1 METNRFTELLG
12 LFLDDEISQEQ
23 LDELTLLVSQDTKKL
38 DLLRDHLLMSDRL
51 SQFED
56 DLRSGDRFLN
66 AWQTRLQAADDTSGF
81 VAKVVAS
88 AQEEASARST
98 RTLAKNEHVWQIP
111 KAAGTIAFALSLLI
125 LAAVLYQRTTDRDAE
140 STRIALSPDTVVTH
154 VGREEPSDLG
164 VAVLTRASALVGE
177 QTSDWATG
185 KTVPPGALTWDAGL
199 LQLEFYAGATVVA
212 EGPAE
217 IEILDESHVVCRS
230 GRLRVHVP
238 KPARGF
244 SVLAP
249 SIELV
254 DLGTEFGLDVLQN
267 GDAEVHVF
275 DGKVELYDAQSDR
288 NIETRRLLNAGDAL
302 TVNRDGTSTPIELR
316 DSDFV
321 SPSLLNQ
328 ITDGTQKKQLSDWRI
343 FRDAT
348 QNDPR
353 IVAYFPFDRNNQEDR
368 VLTGYGINGS
378 SLDGAIVG
386 CEWTE
391 GRWPDKSSLQFK
403 RPGDRVRITVP
414 GEYRSLTYSIWLRVD
429 GLDRKYNSLLLTD
442 GFGRNRPHW
451 QIRQDGSLAL
461 GIRHTAKML
470 HSYHTESIFN
480 LFRLGQWVHL
490 AVSYDSVRRDVSH
503 YVNGKLAMRE
513 PMEETASGVLKIG
526 DATIGNW
533 SAPTHRHRETRV
545 RNLNGCI
552 DELIVFKEA
561 LGESEIRRICE
572 AGRP

>member
-1 METNRFTELLG
+1 MSTNRFDELLG
-12 LFLDDEISQEQ
+12 LLLDDDVTEQ
-23 LDELTLLVSQDTKKL
+23 QLNELTQIVSQDTKKL

-56 DLRSGDRFLN
+56 DLRSGDRFLD
-66 AWQTRLQAADDTSGF
+66 AWQTRLHAADDTSGF

-98 RTLAKNEHVWQIP
+98 HTLAKNENVWQIP

-125 LAAVLYQRTTDRDAE
+125 LAAVLYQRTTDPDAD
-140 STRIALSPDTVVTH
+140 STRIALSPDTVVTN

-185 KTVPPGALTWDAGL
+185 KTVPPGVLTWDSGL

-217 IEILDESHVVCRS
+217 MEILDESHVICRS

-275 DGKVELYDAQSDR
+275 DGKVELYDAETNRD
-288 NIETRRLLNAGDAL
+288 IETRRVLNAGDAL
-302 TVNRDGTSTPIELR
+302 TVNHDGTSTPIDLR
-316 DSDFV
+316 DADFV

-328 ITDGTQKKQLSDWRI
+328 IADGRQKKQLSDWRT
-343 FRDAT
+343 FRDAM
-348 QNDPR
+348 QDDPR
-353 IVAYFPFDRNNQEDR
+353 VVAYFPFDRNDVEDR
-368 VLTGYGINGS
+368 ILSGYGANGS
-378 SLDGAIVG
+378 TLEGAIVG

-414 GEYRSLTYSIWLRVD
+414 GEYQSLTYSIWLRVD

-461 GIRHTAKML
+461 GMRHSSTVL
-470 HSYHTESIFN
+470 HSYRTASIFN

-490 AVSYDSVRRDVSH
+490 AMSYDAVRRDISH

-513 PMEETASGVLKIG
+513 PLEEAASGLLKIG

-552 DELIVFKEA
+552 DELIVFGEA